1 MKLLLNAGNVK
12 GKIISGLKNV
22 FRKNCRHFILLLA
35 GKNDLYLAE
44 IICIKEQKMYKVM
57 ASVHE
62 KKTFG

>member
-35 GKNDLYLAE
+35 GKNDFVSGGDN
-44 IICIKEQKMYKVM
+44 MYKRAKNV
-57 ASVHE
+57 
-62 KKTFG
+62 